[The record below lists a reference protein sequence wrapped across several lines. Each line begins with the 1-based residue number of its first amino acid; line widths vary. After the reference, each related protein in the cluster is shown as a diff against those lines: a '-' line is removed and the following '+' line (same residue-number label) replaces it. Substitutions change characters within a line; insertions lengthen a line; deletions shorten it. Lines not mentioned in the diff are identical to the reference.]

1 MNAPVKLP
9 DDPAQL
15 ARVVMEAITTLQNDV
30 GGIRGLGED
39 TKSKVLDVLKKHED
53 LNSEV
58 TKKWAEK
65 AKAEADLQEKLVAAE
80 KALGEMKKT
89 DEGYQKRLAD
99 LELLMQ
105 AKTNA
110 GTLDADVERQQPHY
124 KGFFDFLKKNEPPSG
139 RRDLFEFRPDVKAM
153 EKDGEYKTLRTDSDV
168 QGGYLVPLITDNEI
182 RKNIT
187 EMSPVR
193 MFARV
198 RQATSKTME
207 IPRRLAIPTAVYE
220 GEGETSPSDQSQY
233 GSEQVTLYR
242 QTVTIPATLD
252 MMVSSAFNLE
262 QEIAMD
268 VGEAFGKGEGMNFI
282 SGTGVKGPQGIIKD
296 SRIEQVNTS
305 GSGAVIWDDLITI
318 ASKLKRGQNPAF
330 FFNRRTLGI
339 LQKLKSTIGVPIWAP
354 VAGDKPA
361 TIWGF
366 PYNSDMIELADADAG
381 TGALPIVFGDLR
393 RGYEIYDL
401 IGISVVRDDLTRK
414 KEAITEWTF
423 RRYNTGRVIIPEAI
437 KVLKVA

>member
-1 MNAPVKLP
+1 
-9 DDPAQL
+9 
-15 ARVVMEAITTLQNDV
+15 MEQN
-30 GGIRGLGED
+30 
-39 TKSKVLDVLKKHED
+39 
-53 LNSEV
+53 
-58 TKKWAEK
+58 
-65 AKAEADLQEKLVAAE
+65 
-80 KALGEMKKT
+80 
-89 DEGYQKRLAD
+89 
-99 LELLMQ
+99 
-105 AKTNA
+105 
-110 GTLDADVERQQPHY
+110 
-124 KGFFDFLKKNEPPSG
+124 
-139 RRDLFEFRPDVKAM
+139 
-153 EKDGEYKTLRTDSDV
+153 GEYKTLRTDSDV
-168 QGGYLVPLITDNEI
+168 QGGYLVPLVTDNEI

-220 GEGETSPSDQSQY
+220 GEGETSPTDQSQY

-252 MMVSSAFNLE
+252 MMISSAFNLE

-268 VGEAFGKGEGMNFI
+268 VGEAFGKGEGLNYI
-282 SGTGVKGPQGIIKD
+282 SGTGTKGPQGIIKD
-296 SRIEQVNTS
+296 TRIEQVNTS

-366 PYNSDMIELADADAG
+366 PYSSDMIDLADADAG
-381 TGALPIVFGDLR
+381 TGALPIIFGDLR

>member
-15 ARVVMEAITTLQNDV
+15 ARVVMEAVQTLQTDV

-39 TKSKVLDVLKKHED
+39 TKSKLQDVLKKHED

-58 TKKWAEK
+58 SKKWAEK
-65 AKAEADLQEKLVAAE
+65 VKAEADMQEKLAAAE
-80 KALGEMKKT
+80 LALAEVKKGSDT
-89 DEGYQKRLAD
+89 YKTRLDHLETLLAQKSHGSSADPDLA
-99 LELLMQ
+99 
-105 AKTNA
+105 
-110 GTLDADVERQQPHY
+110 RQTPEY
-124 KGFFDFLKKNEPPSG
+124 KGFISLMKKNELPANP
-139 RRDLFEFRPDVKAM
+139 RDFYSFRPDLA
-153 EKDGEYKTLRTDSDV
+153 EYKTLRTDSDV
-168 QGGYLVPLITDNEI
+168 QGGYLVPTPTDVEI

-193 MFARV
+193 LFARN
-198 RQATSKTME
+198 RQAMSKTLD
-207 IPRRLAIPTAVYE
+207 IPRRLSIPTASFE
-220 GEGETSPSDQSQY
+220 GEGELSPYDQSQY
-233 GSEQVTLYR
+233 GSEQITLYR

-268 VGEAFGKGEGMNFI
+268 VGESFGKGEGLNFI
-282 SGTGVKGPQGIIKD
+282 SGTGVKSPQGITKD
-296 SRIEQVNTS
+296 SRVEQVTS
-305 GSGAVIWDDLITI
+305 ASAGAIDWSDMITI

-330 FFNRRTLGI
+330 FFNRRTLGY
-339 LQKLKSTIGVPIWAP
+339 LQKIKSTIGVPIWAP

-366 PYNSDMIELADADAG
+366 PYNSDMIDMADADGGSA
-381 TGALPIVFGDLR
+381 ALPVIFGDLR

-401 IGISVVRDDLTRK
+401 VGISVVRDDLTRK
-414 KEAITEWTF
+414 REAITEWTF
-423 RRYNTGRVIIPEAI
+423 RRYLTGRVIIPEAI
-437 KVLKVA
+437 KILKVQ

>member
-1 MNAPVKLP
+1 MTEMPDVAKMAAMAKDVHNAI
-9 DDPAQL
+9 A
-15 ARVVMEAITTLQNDV
+15 TLQSADPV
-30 GGIRGLGED
+30 GTKSLAED
-39 TKSKVLDVLKKHED
+39 TKRKVEAFLTKYEEASNDFTRKTVALENGKKE
-53 LNSEV
+53 L
-58 TKKWAEK
+58 AEK
-65 AKAEADLQEKLVAAE
+65 VEAAE
-80 KALGEMKKT
+80 KALSETKKNT
-89 DEGYQKRLAD
+89 EEYKKRLDALEIIMAKKGATGVDPD
-99 LELLMQ
+99 LARETPEYKNFFGWF
-105 AKTNA
+105 AYHPKKSES
-110 GTLDADVERQQPHY
+110 LDI
-124 KGFFDFLKKNEPPSG
+124 
-139 RRDLFEFRPDVKAM
+139 DL
-153 EKDGEYKTLRTDSDV
+153 KTLRSDSET
-168 QGGYLVPLITDNEI
+168 QGAYLIPQVMDNVI
-182 RKNIT
+182 RKNIV

-366 PYNSDMIELADADAG
+366 PYNSDMIDLADADAG

>member
-15 ARVVMEAITTLQNDV
+15 ARVVMEAVTTLQTDV
-30 GGIRGLGED
+30 GGIRGIGED
-39 TKSKVLDVLKKHED
+39 TKKNLVNVAEAHEK
-53 LNSEV
+53 LNAVV
-58 TKKWAEK
+58 TAKWAET
-65 AKAEADLQEKLVAAE
+65 AKKEADLQEALAKAE
-80 KALGEMKKT
+80 KELGEVKKGSDDYKT
-89 DEGYQKRLAD
+89 RLD
-99 LELLMQ
+99 KLELLLAQ
-105 AKTNA
+105 KSSA

-124 KGFFDFLKKNEPPSG
+124 KSFFDFMKKNEAPA
-139 RRDLFEFRPDVKAM
+139 RRDIFEFRPDLKSQ
-153 EKDGEYKTLRTDSDV
+153 EHEYKTLRTDSDV
-168 QGGYLVPLITDNEI
+168 QGGYLVPLVTDNEI

-207 IPRRLAIPTAVYE
+207 IPRRLSIPVAQYE
-220 GEGETSPSDQSQY
+220 GEGETSPYDQSQY
-233 GSEQVTLYR
+233 GNEQITLYR

-268 VGEAFGKGEGMNFI
+268 VGEAFGKGEGIAYI
-282 SGTGVKGPQGIIKD
+282 SGTGIKSPQGITKD
-296 SRIEQVNTS
+296 TRIETVQTATS
-305 GSGAVIWDDLITI
+305 GALDWADMINI

-330 FFNRRTLGI
+330 FLNRRTLGY
-339 LQKLKSTIGVPIWAP
+339 LQGIKSTIGVPIWAP

-366 PYNSDMIELADADAG
+366 PYNSDMIDLADAQ
-381 TGALPIVFGDLR
+381 TGSNAIPVIFGDLR

-414 KEAITEWTF
+414 REAVTEWTF

-437 KVLKVA
+437 KLLKIA